1 MDNKEEILNNFLVM
15 TESSDYGLAMEYLE
29 NNQWDLA
36 EAVSHFQNTHK
47 FTNGNQ
53 NPAPIAENRPNIPN
67 YGMNDHVEEWDDPM
81 ENRPDYLH
89 QEIEN
94 ERINSEPRPE
104 NNPPN
109 QPESLIGNAMNDF
122 SNFASNMATNMMG
135 SIGNAFS
142 GFAGPN
148 RNHHFDSEMED
159 ANVEELLPSG
169 RFFLEK
175 FREKNGTSIELPTFV
190 EGSFDMILKES
201 KRLKRPI
208 FIYLHNH
215 KGDSC
220 TIVDQTVIGEDI
232 VKTLVNRF
240 ICVGVN
246 VNSEEGRLLMDVQR
260 MPGAPYMSLMY
271 YDEDNEVQNIG
282 SMYAEEINVNSL
294 FEMCDSA
301 NQIMENMFYPVTDIP
316 SFNVADS
323 HLNVVETLDVQAE
336 LEDRL
341 KNRATTG
348 FVESRTRTQQIDP
361 ETGYPVGMTEQQI
374 QDKKLKEEQK
384 QELEA
389 AMQADKE
396 KLIAAA
402 KAEEERKEKQLEQ
415 AKKKEAKEVLLKF
428 KEQEIEET
436 KANLP
441 DEPED
446 GPDVTTIQFRL
457 PNSQTIQRRFKKTDT
472 IKLMVDF
479 IVSLG
484 TENG

>member
-1 MDNKEEILNNFLVM
+1 
-15 TESSDYGLAMEYLE
+15 
-29 NNQWDLA
+29 
-36 EAVSHFQNTHK
+36 
-47 FTNGNQ
+47 
-53 NPAPIAENRPNIPN
+53 
-67 YGMNDHVEEWDDPM
+67 MNHLCG
-81 ENRPDYLH
+81 Y
-89 QEIEN
+89 
-94 ERINSEPRPE
+94 
-104 NNPPN
+104 
-109 QPESLIGNAMNDF
+109 
-122 SNFASNMATNMMG
+122 
-135 SIGNAFS
+135 
-142 GFAGPN
+142 AG
-148 RNHHFDSEMED
+148 
-159 ANVEELLPSG
+159 
-169 RFFLEK
+169 
-175 FREKNGTSIELPTFV
+175 
-190 EGSFDMILKES
+190 
-201 KRLKRPI
+201 RLKRPI

-323 HLNVVETLDVQAE
+323 HLNLVETLDVQAE
-336 LEDRL
+336 LEDRF

-402 KAEEERKEKQLEQ
+402 KAEEERREKQLEQ

-446 GPDVTTIQFRL
+446 GSDVTTIQFRL